1 MYYGYAVK
9 CADGDVY
16 KGLVAAD
23 GFVEAMMK
31 IDNYYDDTAA
41 TSVHIV
47 CITDEECYDVD
58 DVNEELCDDEDE
70 DEEEDD
76 YDEIHGDSCDG
87 NVTFKFVD
95 SHVNTDELEKLGLLF
110 KLVEEEE

>member
-58 DVNEELCDDEDE
+58 DVDEGLCDDEDE
-70 DEEEDD
+70 QEDG
-76 YDEIHGDSCDG
+76 YDEMHGDSCDG
-87 NVTFKFVD
+87 NATFEIGID
-95 SHVNTDELEKLGLLF
+95 SHIDKDELKKLELLF
-110 KLVEEEE
+110 KLFEEEE

>member
-23 GFVEAMMK
+23 GFVEAMVK

-58 DVNEELCDDEDE
+58 DVDDGLLDDDDNEDE
-70 DEEEDD
+70 D
-76 YDEIHGDSCDG
+76 YDEEHGDSCDG
-87 NVTFKFVD
+87 NATVEIGID
-95 SHVNTDELEKLGLLF
+95 SHIDKDELKKLELLF
-110 KLVEEEE
+110 KLFGEEE

>member
-58 DVNEELCDDEDE
+58 DVDDGLLNDDDNEDE
-70 DEEEDD
+70 D
-76 YDEIHGDSCDG
+76 YDEEHGDCCDG
-87 NVTFKFVD
+87 NATVEIGID
-95 SHVNTDELEKLGLLF
+95 SHIDKDELKKLELLL
-110 KLVEEEE
+110 KLFEEEE

>member
-41 TSVHIV
+41 Y
-47 CITDEECYDVD
+47 CMY
-58 DVNEELCDDEDE
+58 
-70 DEEEDD
+70 
-76 YDEIHGDSCDG
+76 YR
-87 NVTFKFVD
+87 
-95 SHVNTDELEKLGLLF
+95 
-110 KLVEEEE
+110 

>member
-58 DVNEELCDDEDE
+58 DVDDGWFDDDDNEDE
-70 DEEEDD
+70 D
-76 YDEIHGDSCDG
+76 YDEEHGDCCDG
-87 NVTFKFVD
+87 NATFEIGID
-95 SHVNTDELEKLGLLF
+95 SHINKDELKKLELLF
-110 KLVEEEE
+110 KLFEEEE